1 MKKLSLLLAA
11 IGLIFTACSNLLGN
25 EDKNDAGKAQIEL
38 AQNRIDTDYEAGT
51 YSATVTSPYS
61 WRATSHNDWIT
72 VKTTTGIAGTKDLE
86 FSVTRNED
94 LKVRE
99 GTIAIKNEDYNLVTE
114 LYVIQDA
121 FSPKITVDT
130 THISFSADGGLQE
143 VIISAN
149 CSYEVVTSAE
159 WLSYTKSDNGIIITA
174 SISAETEMRSAEI
187 TISNAKYEIS
197 ETISVSQDACPYRIA
212 PNTTSLRFSADGG
225 SQEVVVTAN
234 CEYEV
239 STSAE
244 WLSIEKVENKIE
256 VTVAKSYATDVRSTE
271 IVISNK
277 MYNIS
282 EIVMVEQD
290 TKWSKEGSIVG
301 EWKLA
306 TWGDDSES
314 SILVYIKFHE
324 NNRFDLYQRFS
335 TIQWMHYNGTY
346 TMSGSSLIGVYSDG
360 VAWADEYEVLFSED
374 AMCLIRKSN
383 NNDISIYT
391 KANIPTHVVEE
402 SKSPQESR
410 SISEH
415 RFL

>member
-159 WLSYTKSDNGIIITA
+159 WLS
-174 SISAETEMRSAEI
+174 
-187 TISNAKYEIS
+187 
-197 ETISVSQDACPYRIA
+197 
-212 PNTTSLRFSADGG
+212 
-225 SQEVVVTAN
+225 
-234 CEYEV
+234 
-239 STSAE
+239 
-244 WLSIEKVENKIE
+244 IEKVENKIE

-324 NNRFDLYQRFS
+324 NNRFDLYQRLS

-374 AMCLIRKSN
+374 AICLIRKSN